1 MSESVLILGA
11 TSAIARATA
20 AAFAARG
27 DALYLA
33 SRDEE
38 ELRRI
43 AADLRLR
50 YGVEV
55 RHGAFDAEATA
66 THEVF
71 FNSVLAAV
79 PDLSGVVLAFG
90 YLGDQLA
97 ARDFSAGAKVIAG
110 NFTGAASILSHC
122 ANYFEA
128 DGQARFPHPNPD
140 GTTNH
145 STKASKNDAQ
155 VAGYPPPAGEGA
167 NESLREIRVKRRG
180 FIIGISSVAGDRGRQ
195 SNYVYGA
202 AKGALSLYLQGLRN
216 RLYPSGVR
224 VITVKPGFVDT
235 AMTYGLPGMFLVAS
249 PQYIGERIVRA
260 LESSADVVYLP
271 WFWRYIMLV
280 IKIVPEPIFKR
291 LKL

>member
-1 MSESVLILGA
+1 MKLFPVPGRFSLARKLIEEHASEAVLILGA

-27 DALYLA
+27 DNLYLA

-43 AADLRLR
+43 AVDLRLR

-55 RHGAFDAEATA
+55 RHGLFDAEATD
-66 THEVF
+66 THESF
-71 FNSVLAAV
+71 FKAV
-79 PDLSGVVLAFG
+79 VTAMPNLSGVVLAFG
-90 YLGDQLA
+90 YLGDQQA
-97 ARDFSAGAKVIAG
+97 ARDFNLADRIIAS

-122 ANYFEA
+122 ANYFE
-128 DGQARFPHPNPD
+128 PLH
-140 GTTNH
+140 
-145 STKASKNDAQ
+145 
-155 VAGYPPPAGEGA
+155 Y
-167 NESLREIRVKRRG
+167 G

-216 RLYPSGVR
+216 RLYPKGVR

-235 AMTYGLPGMFLVAS
+235 AMTYGLPGLFLVAS
-249 PQYIGERIVRA
+249 PQYIAECIVRS
-260 LESSADVVYLP
+260 LDKSADVVYLP
-271 WFWRYIMLV
+271 RFWRYIMLI
-280 IKIVPEPIFKR
+280 IKHIPEPIFKR
-291 LKL
+291 MKL

>member
-1 MSESVLILGA
+1 MSETVLILGA

-20 AAFAARG
+20 AAFAMRG

-33 SRDEE
+33 SRDLD
-38 ELRRI
+38 ELQRI

-55 RHGAFDAEATA
+55 RYGLFDAEATA
-66 THEVF
+66 THAEF
-71 FNSVLAAV
+71 FQSVIDAM
-79 PDLSGVVLAFG
+79 PNLSGVVLAFG
-90 YLGDQLA
+90 YLGDQQV
-97 ARDFSAGAKVIAG
+97 AREFKAGEKVIAA

-122 ANYFEA
+122 ADYFE
-128 DGQARFPHPNPD
+128 PL
-140 GTTNH
+140 
-145 STKASKNDAQ
+145 K
-155 VAGYPPPAGEGA
+155 
-167 NESLREIRVKRRG
+167 RG

-224 VITVKPGFVDT
+224 VITIKPGFVDT
-235 AMTYGLPGMFLVAS
+235 AMTYGLPGLFLVAS
-249 PQYIGERIVRA
+249 PQMIGERIVRA
-260 LESSADVVYLP
+260 LDKSADVVYLP
-271 WFWRYIMLV
+271 WFWRYIML
-280 IKIVPEPIFKR
+280 IIQHIPEPIFKR

>member
-1 MSESVLILGA
+1 MSERVLILGA

-27 DALYLA
+27 AALYLA
-33 SRDEE
+33 SRDAD

-43 AADLRLR
+43 SSDLHLR
-50 YGVEV
+50 YGVAV
-55 RHGAFDAEATA
+55 HHGLFDAEATD
-66 THEVF
+66 THPEF
-71 FNSVLAAV
+71 FKGVISAM

-97 ARDFSAGAKVIAG
+97 ARDFSVGEKVIAA
-110 NFTGAASILSHC
+110 NFTGAASILSIC
-122 ANYFEA
+122 ANHFEA
-128 DGQARFPHPNPD
+128 LQ
-140 GTTNH
+140 
-145 STKASKNDAQ
+145 
-155 VAGYPPPAGEGA
+155 
-167 NESLREIRVKRRG
+167 RG

-235 AMTYGLPGMFLVAS
+235 AMTYGLPGLFLVAP
-249 PQYIGERIVRA
+249 PQDIGERIVRA
-260 LESSADVVYLP
+260 LGKSVDVVYLP
-271 WFWRYIMLV
+271 WFWRYIMLI
-280 IKIVPEPIFKR
+280 IKHIPEPIFKR
-291 LKL
+291 MKL